1 MSGRPTPLLLALI
14 LSAAAAKADD
24 LPQTAARVPLDPAT
38 LGGAAVF
45 TGAERR
51 VAAAASAAGLA
62 FVPDPR
68 PLAPQ
73 VILIFD
79 SPAGEVQKHSGIL
92 FWRGEMLPDQL
103 APGETG
109 TLVRKRLA
117 RDGTWKTV
125 AKHRDF
131 VLATATNLVATPR
144 APLPATIIE
153 TSYRLGTVESAPVLL
168 VLWRAA
174 QEDSAPL
181 GGFVLL
187 PDSAAALLAPLQAG
201 RPPFEQ
207 AAEWA
212 NLFDALAP

>member
-1 MSGRPTPLLLALI
+1 MPGRPTPLLLAVI
-14 LSAAAAKADD
+14 LFAAGARAAD
-24 LPQTAARVPLDPAT
+24 LPKATARVPLDPAA
-38 LGGAAVF
+38 LAGAAVF
-45 TGAERR
+45 TDAEQR
-51 VAAAASAAGLA
+51 VAAAAAAAGLA

-68 PLAPQ
+68 PLPPQ
-73 VILIFD
+73 VIQTFD
-79 SPAGEVQKHSGIL
+79 LPTGEVRKHDGIL

-125 AKHRDF
+125 AKRKDF
-131 VLATATNLVATPR
+131 AMASATNLVAAPR

-153 TSYRLGTVESAPVLL
+153 TPYRLGTVEAAPATL
-168 VLWRAA
+168 VLWRAV

-181 GGFVLL
+181 GGFIVLPEADPAWL
-187 PDSAAALLAPLQAG
+187 AALQASL
-201 RPPFEQ
+201 PPFET

-212 NLFDALAP
+212 ALFDALAP